1 MAQNPEM
8 ASLGAGAI
16 GGALAAIG
24 TVFIIFTVLIGALM
38 IVSRWR
44 IFEKAKL
51 PGRGALIPIYNVYL
65 MFKLAGKPEW
75 TRRLLLPPVAGVL
88 AIVAQ
93 FKISKKFGKTDNVC
107 CGALVSTIYFLSNP
121 CFLRRSKIQSRG
133 ITLLL
138 KTAKKILIVP
148 FGQLFFT
155 CSKKKKIWLSH

>member
-1 MAQNPEM
+1 MDLTGIIAQNPEM

-44 IFEKAKL
+44 IFEKAEL
-51 PGRGALIPIYNVYL
+51 PGRGALIPIYNIYL

-93 FKISKKFGKTDNVC
+93 FKISKKFGKTDMFAV
-107 CGALVSTIYFLSNP
+107 GLWFLPFIFCPILAFSEEVKYNP
-121 CFLRRSKIQSRG
+121 E
-133 ITLLL
+133 
-138 KTAKKILIVP
+138 A
-148 FGQLFFT
+148 
-155 CSKKKKIWLSH
+155 

>member
-1 MAQNPEM
+1 MDLTGIIAQNPEM

-93 FKISKKFGKTDNVC
+93 FKISKKFGKTDMFAV
-107 CGALVSTIYFLSNP
+107 GLWFLLSNP

-133 ITLLL
+133 VTFLL
-138 KTAKKILIVP
+138 KTTKK
-148 FGQLFFT
+148 
-155 CSKKKKIWLSH
+155 S